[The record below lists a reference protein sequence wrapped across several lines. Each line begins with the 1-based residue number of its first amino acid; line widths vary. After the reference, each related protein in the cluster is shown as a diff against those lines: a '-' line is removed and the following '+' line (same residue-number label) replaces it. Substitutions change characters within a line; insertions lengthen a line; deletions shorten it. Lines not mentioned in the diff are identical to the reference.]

1 MINVIPWT
9 IPLRPEHRWLTAFL
23 CDAGEFE
30 WTRAAFGLKNSGSS
44 FVRMINGVLHPI
56 RHFAK
61 VFVDDCAVHSDEWE
75 EHLWHVDKFLQ
86 VIKDCGLT
94 LTLKKSEFA
103 RPEVK
108 FCGQIVGSGIRR
120 IDPDRM
126 QAIHQL
132 VRPET
137 KKQTRQILGLFGW
150 YREYLPNFSDLA
162 KPLTDLTGKGKP
174 NRVCWSEREQHSFD
188 ALKHALLKAVDQPL
202 YIIDWT
208 IPFNIFTDA
217 SDHTIA
223 GALSQTDS
231 FGHERPIAFFSRK
244 LNSTQRAWSTIEK
257 EAYAVLEALRR
268 FESFVFSHEIF
279 VYSDHNPLSYL
290 TVSAPNSA
298 KLLRWSLALQNFNLK
313 FRYKAGKS
321 AAMSVPDCLTRLG
334 PSDDTDLGS
343 SHEVGL
349 SR

>member
-1 MINVIPWT
+1 LQLTKGGEPWLQALHAW
-9 IPLRPEHRWLTAFL
+9 LRP
-23 CDAGEFE
+23 C
-30 WTRAAFGLKNSGSS
+30 
-44 FVRMINGVLHPI
+44 I

-61 VFVDDCAVHSDEWE
+61 VFVDYCAVHSDEWE

-108 FCGQIVGSGIRR
+108 FCDQIVGSGIRR

-150 YREYLPNFSDLA
+150 YREYLPNFSDPA

-208 IPFNIFTDA
+208 IPFNTFNDA
-217 SDHTIA
+217 SDNTIA
-223 GALSQTDS
+223 GVLSQTDS
-231 FGHERPIAFFSRK
+231 FGS
-244 LNSTQRAWSTIEK
+244 
-257 EAYAVLEALRR
+257 
-268 FESFVFSHEIF
+268 
-279 VYSDHNPLSYL
+279 
-290 TVSAPNSA
+290 
-298 KLLRWSLALQNFNLK
+298 
-313 FRYKAGKS
+313 
-321 AAMSVPDCLTRLG
+321 
-334 PSDDTDLGS
+334 
-343 SHEVGL
+343 
-349 SR
+349 